1 MNKDEEFSV
10 NDYADNFKIKD
21 KNLKSIIMTC
31 LLMAITITLIH
42 NIDINIYIRDII
54 IPFGI
59 MVGGYIFLVK
69 KQRLEKNKKAYI
81 MLLPIILILLSDI
94 VAGIDVSNKVLNVF
108 ILPILIAVFFF
119 QLTNKNYKITK
130 ESIKWIFK
138 LFPSS
143 ILYNQK
149 YIKRIFDSIN
159 NKTTKMVLNIL
170 IGSIIGIPIAII
182 ILFLLANADK
192 YFNEFI
198 GFILKFLSEI
208 PSIDVII
215 SNILILVV
223 SFVIFHSIFINLLK
237 NKDLKLKPVS
247 YREINHVIA
256 STILIIINTI
266 FVLFLISEISRLTV
280 NFLHLPI
287 EYTYAE
293 YAREGFFQLLLVT
306 TINFA
311 IILYYIY
318 YLNIVNK
325 NSFVKKLILL
335 LIAFSI
341 ILIFNSYYRMF
352 LYIGAYG
359 FTVLRLQV
367 ILFLTM
373 ELIMFATLIKKI
385 ISKLKY
391 NDAIIFIIIMLSFYI
406 INIFYCTDAFARLLS
421 SF

>member
-1 MNKDEEFSV
+1 MINDEDFNV
-10 NDYADNFKIKD
+10 NDYVDNFKIKD
-21 KNLKSIIMTC
+21 KNLKLIIMIC
-31 LLMAITITLIH
+31 LLMSITITVIH
-42 NIDINIYIRDII
+42 NININLYIRDII
-54 IPFGI
+54 IPFEI
-59 MVGGYIFLVK
+59 MIMGYIFLVK
-69 KQRLEKNKKAYI
+69 KQKLEKNKQAYI
-81 MLLPIILILLSDI
+81 FLLPIVLILLSDI
-94 VAGIDVSNKVLNVF
+94 IAGIDVSNKILNIF
-108 ILPILIAVFFF
+108 ILPVLISIFFF
-119 QLTNKNYKITK
+119 LLTNKNYIITK

-138 LFPSS
+138 LFPIG
-143 ILYNQK
+143 ILYNQR
-149 YIKRIFDSIN
+149 YIKRIFDSID
-159 NKTTKMVLNIL
+159 NKKIKTILNIL
-170 IGSIIGIPIAII
+170 IGSIIGIPIAIV
-182 ILFLLANADK
+182 ILFLLVNADK

-198 GFILKFLSEI
+198 GFILEYLSEI

-215 SNILILVV
+215 SNVLILVV

-237 NKDLKLKPVS
+237 NKDLKLKNVT

-256 STILIIINTI
+256 STILIMINAI
-266 FVLFLISEISRLTV
+266 FVLFLVSEISKLTV
-280 NFLHLPI
+280 NFLQLPI

-318 YLNIVNK
+318 YSNIINK
-325 NSFVKKLILL
+325 NAFVKKLILL

-373 ELIMFATLIKKI
+373 ELLMFAALIKKV

-391 NDAIIFIIIMLSFYI
+391 NDSIIFIIILLTFYI
-406 INIFYCTDAFARLLS
+406 INIYFCTDAFARLLS
-421 SF
+421 NF